1 MLRLLLD
8 THAFVWCLSD
18 VPRLAEGARNAIAD
32 PRNDVFVSAVTGW
45 EISVKRAKGR
55 MTAPDNLLAMV
66 EKKGLHSSA
75 VDLPSRRAGGTSADA
90 PSGPGRPDADRA
102 GPGRR
107 ARPRHQRYPHPA
119 LWHPGHCRIGAA
131 QVSGVGIRDSIPE

>member
-18 VPRLAEGARNAIAD
+18 VPRLAGGARNAIAD

-55 MTAPDNLLAMV
+55 MTAPDNLLAMAEERGFTHLPLTFHHAEQAGNLPMHHRDPV
-66 EKKGLHSSA
+66 DRMLIAQAQAEGL
-75 VDLPSRRAGGTSADA
+75 VLVTRDA
-90 PSGPGRPDADRA
+90 FIPLYGI
-102 GPGRR
+102 
-107 ARPRHQRYPHPA
+107 QVM
-119 LWHPGHCRIGAA
+119 AA
-131 QVSGVGIRDSIPE
+131 